1 MLDSTV
7 YFEVNVETFLHASRE
22 GNTMVVTR
30 SLLVVD
36 DDPWLEPVREAL
48 ASAPFVVTSDEEELD
63 PSFMFGRKRT
73 TIYEITEEV

>member
-1 MLDSTV
+1 MDSTV

-73 TIYEITEEV
+73 TVYEIMEEV

>member
-1 MLDSTV
+1 MDSTV

-73 TIYEITEEV
+73 TVYEIKEEV

>member
-1 MLDSTV
+1 MLDSAV
-7 YFEVNVETFLHASRE
+7 YFEVNVENFLHASRE
-22 GNTMVVTR
+22 GNTMIVTR
-30 SLLVVD
+30 SLLVAD

-48 ASAPFVVTSDEEELD
+48 ASAPFSVSRDEEELD

>member
-1 MLDSTV
+1 M

-73 TIYEITEEV
+73 TVYEIKEEV